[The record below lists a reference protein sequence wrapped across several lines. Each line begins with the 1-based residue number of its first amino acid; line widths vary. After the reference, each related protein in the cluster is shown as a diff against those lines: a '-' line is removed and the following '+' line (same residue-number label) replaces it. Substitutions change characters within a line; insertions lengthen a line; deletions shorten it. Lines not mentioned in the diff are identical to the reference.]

1 MGRRR
6 PELMT
11 RAGCGVPSLRCY
23 DLRQVR
29 PSGSLV
35 TPISFRRSAVA
46 DAATQAQAQAGA
58 RPPRAL
64 PLRASTSSVPPP
76 APCRLGRHAAGPS
89 TYPRRPPAL
98 PGPAPL
104 HVCLLLLRRRRRS
117 RAAAPTGESRNSSL
131 DRFGPRQIRSG
142 RGWLPV
148 SIPALGRAARS
159 YCLGV
164 VAVRLVQWLGSA
176 VWWVPVLGAVSQGKL
191 AALARC

>member
-1 MGRRR
+1 MTRAAEESSSGCGLRRPVLALLRPYDKSAQVGHSSRPSHSVAAPLRTHPRRLRRRQELALPAPCLCVLPPRQSRRRR
-6 PELMT
+6 P
-11 RAGCGVPSLRCY
+11 AG
-23 DLRQVR
+23 
-29 PSGSLV
+29 
-35 TPISFRRSAVA
+35 SASA
-46 DAATQAQAQAGA
+46 
-58 RPPRAL
+58 
-64 PLRASTSSVPPP
+64 
-76 APCRLGRHAAGPS
+76 
-89 TYPRRPPAL
+89 PAL

-104 HVCLLLLRRRRRS
+104 HVCLLLLRRRSRRRS

>member
-1 MGRRR
+1 MGHSSRPSHSVAAPLRTQPRRLRRRQELALPAPCLCVLPPRQSRRRR
-6 PELMT
+6 P
-11 RAGCGVPSLRCY
+11 AG
-23 DLRQVR
+23 
-29 PSGSLV
+29 
-35 TPISFRRSAVA
+35 SASA
-46 DAATQAQAQAGA
+46 
-58 RPPRAL
+58 
-64 PLRASTSSVPPP
+64 
-76 APCRLGRHAAGPS
+76 
-89 TYPRRPPAL
+89 PAL

-131 DRFGPRQIRSG
+131 DRLGPRQIRSG